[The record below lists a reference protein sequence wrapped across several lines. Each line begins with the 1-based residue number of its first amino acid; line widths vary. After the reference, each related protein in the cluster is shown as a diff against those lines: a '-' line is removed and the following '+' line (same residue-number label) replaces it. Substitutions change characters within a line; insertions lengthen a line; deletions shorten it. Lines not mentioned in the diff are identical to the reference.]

1 MDLKE
6 EIKYI
11 LHNFSDEDKAVDKIV
26 EATAK
31 QNIIDALDDKDLGVS
46 IESLGL
52 TIEDLDNEKYMYN
65 ISQEDID
72 IKDVANDGFAKS
84 DLQNLYRYVAHTS
97 SGYGS
102 DNIGTNSRSF
112 CKKIS
117 KRTNVALMRYVD
129 ILKLNGSNKGFGQGG
144 SNIYSVFKFRGGV
157 NCKHIWVKY
166 VFNKKT
172 KTLVEAP
179 RIEQPRNMDAGD
191 VGNA

>member
-1 MDLKE
+1 MIDELKE
-6 EIKYI
+6 I
-11 LHNFSDEDKAVDKIV
+11 LLNSDNEV
-26 EATAK
+26 
-31 QNIIDALDDKDLGVS
+31 DALNKLQEIAAKDNILEAIDDPELGIS

-65 ISQEDID
+65 INEDEIESQE
-72 IKDVANDGFAKS
+72 FAKS

-112 CKKIS
+112 CKKIAR
-117 KRTNVALMRYVD
+117 RTNTSLMRYVD

-144 SNIYSVFKFRGGV
+144 SNIYSVFRFRGGV
-157 NCKHIWVKY
+157 NCKHRWVKY
-166 VFNKKT
+166 IFNKKT
-172 KTLVEAP
+172 KSLVEAP
-179 RIEQPRNMDAGD
+179 RSEQPRQIDAGD

>member
-1 MDLKE
+1 MIDELKE
-6 EIKYI
+6 I
-11 LHNFSDEDKAVDKIV
+11 LLNSDNEVDALNKLQEVAAKDNILEALEDED
-26 EATAK
+26 
-31 QNIIDALDDKDLGVS
+31 LGIS

-65 ISQEDID
+65 ISEDEID
-72 IKDVANDGFAKS
+72 NRDLQFAKA

-117 KRTNVALMRYVD
+117 KRTNVSLMRYVD
-129 ILKLNGSNKGFGQGG
+129 ILKLNGSNKGFGAGG

-172 KTLVEAP
+172 KSLVEAP
-179 RIEQPRNMDAGD
+179 RVEQPRNMDAGD